1 MLSSPSLVQIGGK
14 TQDASFPC
22 LFWLLVYF
30 LFRFVSVYKYVS
42 LFVFFLNSSF
52 SSWLLSAY
60 SPSMCRDPFLVMS
73 HIARGGALRDVQR
86 VTEAMPCV
94 ASVCQG
100 MQGVER
106 KWRRGKRNLFFFIC
120 CSRSNFCAKKLAVQR
135 SFFVH
140 NIWRSFNIR
149 VVGADLKESGLR
161 VRNNAEGCSETT
173 LQKRAEK
180 TRKNGCCKVW
190 WYIHGNAT
198 ALWTSGTVSRCH
210 V

>member
-1 MLSSPSLVQIGGK
+1 MISQATTRRPRLSDQLPMTSLAFSQHARAYA
-14 TQDASFPC
+14 QFPILSADWWENSRC
-22 LFWLLVYF
+22 VFSLPLLIVSIF
-30 LFRFVSVYKYVS
+30 FVSFRFGLQVC
-42 LFVFFLNSSF
+42 FFIRFFLEQFIFLMTS
-52 SSWLLSAY
+52 LSVLTIHVH
-60 SPSMCRDPFLVMS
+60 PFLVMS

-106 KWRRGKRNLFFFIC
+106 KWRGGKRNLFFFIC
-120 CSRSNFCAKKLAVQR
+120 CSRSNFCAKKLAVQG

-149 VVGADLKESGLR
+149 VVGADLTESGLR

-173 LQKRAEK
+173 L
-180 TRKNGCCKVW
+180 
-190 WYIHGNAT
+190 
-198 ALWTSGTVSRCH
+198 
-210 V
+210 

>member
-1 MLSSPSLVQIGGK
+1 MLSSLSLVQIGGK

-42 LFVFFLNSSF
+42 LFVFFLEQFIFLMTTF
-52 SSWLLSAY
+52 SVLTIHVH
-60 SPSMCRDPFLVMS
+60 PFLVMS

-86 VTEAMPCV
+86 VTEAMPFV

-106 KWRRGKRNLFFFIC
+106 KWRGGKRNRFFFIC

-140 NIWRSFNIR
+140 NIWRSFSIR

-161 VRNNAEGCSETT
+161 VRNNAKGCSETT
-173 LQKRAEK
+173 L
-180 TRKNGCCKVW
+180 
-190 WYIHGNAT
+190 
-198 ALWTSGTVSRCH
+198 
-210 V
+210 